1 MDWLMILVLSVG
13 FFLASF
19 VLFLGVVDFVNSTE
33 AVNSNWFTPGR
44 SSGRGKNRPR
54 GQAF

>member
-44 SSGRGKNRPR
+44 SSGRGKSRPR

>member
-19 VLFLGVVDFVNSTE
+19 VLFLGVVDFVHSTE
-33 AVNSNWFTPGR
+33 AVNSNWFTPSR
-44 SSGRGKNRPR
+44 SSGRGKNRSR

>member
-1 MDWLMILVLSVG
+1 MDGLMILVLSIG

-19 VLFLGVVDFVNSTE
+19 VLFLGIIDFVNSTE
-33 AVNSNWFTPGR
+33 AVSSNWFTPSR
-44 SSGRGKNRPR
+44 SSGRGKNKPR